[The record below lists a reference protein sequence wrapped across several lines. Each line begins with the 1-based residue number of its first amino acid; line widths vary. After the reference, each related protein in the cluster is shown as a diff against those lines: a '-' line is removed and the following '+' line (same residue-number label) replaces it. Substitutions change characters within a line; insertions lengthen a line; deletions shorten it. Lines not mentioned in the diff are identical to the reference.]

1 MLPNTGSTVK
11 IIIVLIMHG
20 TQTDGV
26 YQLSTNTVT
35 TMAVTQK
42 DNHSS
47 SLG

>member
-1 MLPNTGSTVK
+1 MLPNTGSTVM

-20 TQTDGV
+20 IQTDGV